1 MDYMAEAS
9 KFRIEQIMDEL
20 KDAEALLADGFEEA
34 LVGHTQGP
42 NVVAVYEYDMCV
54 HILMERDGMSCMDA
68 VEYMGFNVLG
78 AYVGEKTPLFVS
90 LR

>member
-1 MDYMAEAS
+1 MAEAS

-78 AYVGEKTPLFVS
+78 AHVGEKTPLFVS